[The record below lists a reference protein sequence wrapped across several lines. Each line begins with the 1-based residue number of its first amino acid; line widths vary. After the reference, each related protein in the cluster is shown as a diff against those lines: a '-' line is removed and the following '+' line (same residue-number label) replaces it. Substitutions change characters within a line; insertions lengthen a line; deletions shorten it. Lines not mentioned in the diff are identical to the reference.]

1 MQSMSEIGKSSRV
14 PFLLWIY
21 GLHDDIS
28 RVCNGFMVYMMIYQG
43 YVQVIELSSCLLR
56 TMSDC

>member
-28 RVCNGFMVYMMIYQG
+28 RVCAGDR
-43 YVQVIELSSCLLR
+43 IELLFA
-56 TMSDC
+56 